1 MCLSKLQAIGIT
13 DHELNWPADYL
24 FNRKQAV
31 WYNDTCPNAYP
42 LYSGVPQGSIIGT
55 LLFLIC
61 YNDVHRSLKYTKIV
75 TYADDTVIFTSSS
88 EVSVIESNLNHDIN
102 TLASWLRR
110 NELIINHKKGK
121 TEAILFGT
129 ARRLGK
135 FKERQLN
142 IKVRETTINCTT

>member
-1 MCLSKLQAIGIT
+1 M
-13 DHELNWPADYL
+13 
-24 FNRKQAV
+24 
-31 WYNDTCPNAYP
+31 
-42 LYSGVPQGSIIGT
+42 YSGVPQGSIIGT
-55 LLFLIC
+55 LLFLIR
-61 YNDVHRSLKYTKIV
+61 YNDVHRSLKHTKIV

-110 NELIINHKKGK
+110 NELIINLKKGK
-121 TEAILFGT
+121 TEAMLFGT

-142 IKVRETTINCTT
+142 IKVRETTINCTTKHKYLRVTLNPSSTLGLG